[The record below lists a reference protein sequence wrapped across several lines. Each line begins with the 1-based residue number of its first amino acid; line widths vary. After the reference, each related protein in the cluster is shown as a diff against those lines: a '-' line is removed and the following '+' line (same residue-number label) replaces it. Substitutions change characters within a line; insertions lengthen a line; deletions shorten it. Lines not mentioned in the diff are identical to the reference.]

1 MVLAQKQTHRSID
14 QNREA
19 INKPKHLKP
28 INLGQKR
35 QEYTMEKRQS
45 L

>member
-1 MVLAQKQTHRSID
+1 MLLAQKQTHRSRE

-19 INKPKHLKP
+19 INKTRRTWS
-28 INLGQKR
+28 INLQHR
-35 QEYTMEKRQS
+35 TQEYTMGKGES